1 MQNFTSKKWIAIVG
15 ACTITTGLMIGG
27 GLAAANAAT
36 VGLASTASH
45 VEHHNGSDDVTPTP
59 NPTATPNPA
68 ATPTPVPTHHDRDAT
83 EHATPE
89 PGYDDA
95 PGTADRHGGR
105 TGVDDNP
112 AHHGRHHGSDD
123 SGSGNRG
130 SSGDD
135 GSGHDAGDDHGGS
148 GSGHGGH
155 DESDG

>member
-36 VGLASTASH
+36 VGLSSTASH

-59 NPTATPNPA
+59 DPT
-68 ATPTPVPTHHDRDAT
+68 ATPTPVPTHHDRDANDNDANDNDAT

-89 PGYDDA
+89 PGDDDA

-105 TGVDDNP
+105 TGIDDNP
-112 AHHGRHHGSDD
+112 AVHGRHHGSDD

-148 GSGHGGH
+148 GH
-155 DESDG
+155 DGSDG